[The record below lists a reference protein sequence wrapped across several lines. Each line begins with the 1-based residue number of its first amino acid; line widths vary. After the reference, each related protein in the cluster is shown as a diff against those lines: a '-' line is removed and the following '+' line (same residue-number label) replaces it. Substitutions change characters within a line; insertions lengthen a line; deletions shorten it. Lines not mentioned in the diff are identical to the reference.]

1 MKVEK
6 KSAFCNLPAEGK
18 FASLIFLCKMTLN
31 CYFMIFMVGYSAYGD
46 QIMLQFIVHHQPQI
60 TLEELKEVRG
70 TCVLN
75 SLLKGLEPL

>member
-1 MKVEK
+1 
-6 KSAFCNLPAEGK
+6 
-18 FASLIFLCKMTLN
+18 
-31 CYFMIFMVGYSAYGD
+31 MIFMVGYSAYGD

-60 TLEELKEVRG
+60 TLEELKEVRD